1 MVTLKFYNIN
11 YKITSFTLSLK
22 DKIQGFMLCLK
33 GKISRKIMVKLIYQE
48 DVIAGIKMYKILYIK
63 G

>member
-1 MVTLKFYNIN
+1 
-11 YKITSFTLSLK
+11 
-22 DKIQGFMLCLK
+22 MLCLK

-48 DVIAGIKMYKILYIK
+48 GVIASIKMYKILYIK